1 MLISRI
7 IQVIATPEG
16 VPIKFYDH
24 PGKRNVCGDRIR
36 EARLRQRLSQ
46 TDLCRKLQLVGI
58 GMNRD
63 CISKIESGDRVVAD
77 FEVITRADV
86 LEVPVLWL
94 LGIE

>member
-1 MLISRI
+1 M
-7 IQVIATPEG
+7 
-16 VPIKFYDH
+16 KFYDH

-63 CISKIESGDRVVAD
+63 CISKIESGDR
-77 FEVITRADV
+77 FV
-86 LEVPVLWL
+86 LCCEATCVGYCKDAW
-94 LGIE
+94 